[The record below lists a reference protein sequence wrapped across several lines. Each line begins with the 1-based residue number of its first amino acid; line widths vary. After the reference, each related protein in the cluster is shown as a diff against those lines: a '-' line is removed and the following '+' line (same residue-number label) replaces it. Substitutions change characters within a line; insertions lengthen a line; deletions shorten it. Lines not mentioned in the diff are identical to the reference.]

1 MSGRSGSR
9 ADHSR
14 GCECLG
20 KGVEAPPGIFRV
32 LVGQRLG
39 VKRHVEFRRDAQD
52 LAALNTGELD
62 LPGLRVTDGEPE
74 MRRDLV
80 PALSK
85 PEACPLFRTR
95 SGTLARGTALGRPR
109 DMGSAATLNRTY
121 CGAGAGAGAGAGS
134 GAGAGASV
142 AAGVASTGFPCM
154 MQSYVARSNANLQPC
169 RMPWTT
175 PNAIAAINSMRIRRM
190 CSSLP

>member
-1 MSGRSGSR
+1 MNLPGPGRSTTWRKAPCRISARRAGSR
-9 ADHSR
+9 
-14 GCECLG
+14 G
-20 KGVEAPPGIFRV
+20 
-32 LVGQRLG
+32 
-39 VKRHVEFRRDAQD
+39 
-52 LAALNTGELD
+52 LNTGELD

-95 SGTLARGTALGRPR
+95 SSTLARGTALGRPR
-109 DMGSAATLNRTY
+109 DMRSAATLNRTY

-190 CSSLP
+190 CSSLPCGRKLAECAENRKGRGR